1 MVAPMKRSELLSRI
15 LITAAVVGAVGTP
28 LYFWSRTPLIH
39 ARIAE
44 DGGWN
49 PDVIQANAGEPL
61 HLKLTS
67 DDVVHGFAVG
77 QMDMQSVDVLPGKV
91 TDLTLTFDR
100 PGIYTFFCTRWCGL
114 NHWRMRGT
122 IEVSGSNADPSTGSG
137 QRLQP
142 APAPLYVS
150 LSLDIDAPHD
160 APVIPSYQPS
170 AINRQ
175 QLEANLPITNYQ
187 SPDYYRSHSP
197 YQVFDELPN
206 TSLTESQRWDEV
218 AYLWQSNTTRESL
231 TNGQQLYT
239 QNCAACHGEN
249 GAGDGVFADD
259 LAAAGELSMRTMAG
273 ADNMTMQTPVD
284 FTNPT
289 RMLGAS
295 PALLQGKI
303 LRGGMGTG
311 MPMWGA
317 IFTEEQ
323 IWDLIAYLYSFQ
335 FNYHRGESQ

>member
-1 MVAPMKRSELLSRI
+1 MKRSELISRFLIVAGI
-15 LITAAVVGAVGTP
+15 LLAVGAP
-28 LYFWSRTPLIH
+28 LFLWARTPLIH
-39 ARIAE
+39 ARMAE

-49 PDVIQANAGEPL
+49 PDVIQAEVGKPL
-61 HLKLTS
+61 HLKITS

-77 QMDMQSVDVLPGKV
+77 QMEMQSVDILPGKV
-91 TDLTLTFDR
+91 TDITLNFDK

-122 IEVSGSNADPSTGSG
+122 IEVSGASTDPE
-137 QRLQP
+137 P
-142 APAPLYVS
+142 ATVPLYVS
-150 LSLDIDAPHD
+150 LNLDLDAPHD
-160 APVIPSYQPS
+160 SPIIPNGRPL
-170 AINRQ
+170 ALNGKF
-175 QLEANLPITNYQ
+175 LATNFPISQ

-197 YQVFDELPN
+197 YQVFTDLSN
-206 TSLTESQRWDEV
+206 TSLTESQKWDAV
-218 AYLWQSNTTRESL
+218 AYLWQSNTTPESL
-231 TNGQQLYT
+231 ANGKELYA

-259 LAAAGELSMRTMAG
+259 LAETGEAS
-273 ADNMTMQTPVD
+273 MQTMEGAMDMVMQNPVD
-284 FTNPT
+284 FTDPR

-311 MPMWGA
+311 MPMWGV

-323 IWDLIAYLYSFQ
+323 IWDLIAYIYSFQ
-335 FNYHRGESQ
+335 FEYQK

>member
-1 MVAPMKRSELLSRI
+1 MNRSEFLSRI
-15 LITAAVVGAVGTP
+15 FVITGIILAIGAP
-28 LYFWSRTPLIH
+28 LVFWTRTPLIH
-39 ARIAE
+39 ARMAE
-44 DGGWN
+44 NGGWN
-49 PDVIQANAGEPL
+49 PDIIQAEVGQPL
-61 HLKLTS
+61 DLKLTS

-91 TDLTLTFDR
+91 TDLTLIFDK

-122 IEVSGSNADPSTGSG
+122 IEVSGSSADPE
-137 QRLQP
+137 P
-142 APAPLYVS
+142 ASIPMYVT
-150 LSLDIDAPHD
+150 LDLDIDAPHES
-160 APVIPSYQPS
+160 PVVPQQIPS
-170 AINRQ
+170 AIRGQ
-175 QLEANLPITNYQ
+175 ELITNSPILQ

-197 YQVFDELPN
+197 YQAFTDLSHTTLAEP
-206 TSLTESQRWDEV
+206 QRWDVV
-218 AYLWQSNTTRESL
+218 AYIWQSNTTPESL
-231 TNGQQLYT
+231 ANGQQLYA

-259 LAAAGELSMRTMAG
+259 LAASGEASMQTMTG
-273 ADNMTMQTPVD
+273 ADNMMMQSPVD

-311 MPMWGA
+311 MPMWGS

-323 IWDLIAYLYSFQ
+323 IWDLVAYIYSFQ
-335 FNYHRGESQ
+335 FKYHY

>member
-1 MVAPMKRSELLSRI
+1 MKRAEFLSRI
-15 LITAAVVGAVGTP
+15 LIITGVFLAVGIPTFLWAQTP
-28 LYFWSRTPLIH
+28 IVH
-39 ARIAE
+39 AQMAE

-49 PDVIQANAGEPL
+49 PDVIQAEAGKPL

-77 QMDMQSVDVLPGKV
+77 QMDIGPVDVEPGKV
-91 TDLTLTFDR
+91 AEVTLTVDM
-100 PGIYTFFCTRWCGL
+100 PGIYTFYCTRWCGP

-122 IEVSGSNADPSTGSG
+122 IEVSGSGANPESASE
-137 QRLQP
+137 
-142 APAPLYVS
+142 PLYVR
-150 LSLDIDAPHD
+150 LGLDIDVPHD
-160 APVIPSYQPS
+160 APSVPLGQPS
-170 AINRQ
+170 AIRGQ
-175 QLEANLPITNYQ
+175 ELIDRIPFELSQ
-187 SPDYYRSHSP
+187 DHYRSRSP
-197 YQVFDELPN
+197 YQVFNDLSSA
-206 TSLTESQRWDEV
+206 SLIESERWDAV
-218 AYLWQSNTTRESL
+218 AYLWRSNTTPEAL
-231 TNGQQLYT
+231 ANGQELYA

-249 GAGDGVFADD
+249 GAGDGIFADD
-259 LAAAGELSMRTMAG
+259 LKQAGEATMQTIDG
-273 ADNMTMQTPVD
+273 AESMTMQPPVD

-311 MPMWGA
+311 MPMWGS

-335 FNYHRGESQ
+335 FEYRY